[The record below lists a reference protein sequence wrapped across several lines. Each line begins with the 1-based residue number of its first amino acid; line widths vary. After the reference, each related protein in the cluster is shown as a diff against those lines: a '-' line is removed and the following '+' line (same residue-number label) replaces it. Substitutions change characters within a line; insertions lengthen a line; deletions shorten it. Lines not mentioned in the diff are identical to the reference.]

1 MNTLIKYPGGKEKE
15 LKVIKPMLPQNINN
29 YYEPF
34 VGGGA
39 VLWHL
44 NLGNRKFINDISRD
58 LVNFYIC
65 IQIQDEVFFQELEA
79 WNERFHLA
87 TNNAHDDMDEI
98 MDAFCDNRDPV
109 IAEEVLDFVLK
120 KFQHIHRKAAKNNGL
135 IEAFEENIE
144 AAYKQAVYTQARTE
158 YNNYPVFDG
167 HRAALYVLMR
177 QYGFSGM
184 FRYNAN
190 GDFNI
195 PYGGIP
201 YNNKYLDERIRLM
214 QSAEVVN
221 IMQTTVIGNED
232 FEQFMHHN
240 PPQQSDFIFI
250 DPPYDTTFSAY
261 DNIDFDRLDQHRL
274 SNYLINNCMAN
285 WMVVIKATDYIRH
298 LYPANTRCVNGG
310 IIRIHEFD
318 KRYDVCMKG
327 RNEQR
332 CEHLLITNY

>member
-15 LKVIKPMLPQNINN
+15 LKVIEPMLPQVINN

-65 IQIQDEVFFQELEA
+65 VQIQDEEFFQELET
-79 WNERFHLA
+79 WNERFHQV
-87 TNNAHDDMDEI
+87 TNIALEDMDEI
-98 MDAFCDNRDPV
+98 MNAFIENRDPN
-109 IAEEVLDFVLK
+109 IEDDVLGYVKK
-120 KFQHIHRKAAKNNGL
+120 KFQHIHRKAEKNGGI

-144 AAYKQAVYTQARTE
+144 AAYKQAVYSMARDR
-158 YNNYPVFDG
+158 YNTYHVYDG
-167 HRAALYVLMR
+167 RRAALYVLMR

-184 FRYNAN
+184 FRYNADGN
-190 GDFNI
+190 FNI

-201 YNNKYLDERIRLM
+201 YNNKYLDERLRLM
-214 QSAEVVN
+214 RSDEVIN
-221 IMQTTVIGNED
+221 IMRTTVIGNED
-232 FEQFMHHN
+232 FEQFLYHN
-240 PPQQSDFIFI
+240 PPQHNDFIFI

-274 SNYLINNCMAN
+274 SNYLINTCMAN

-298 LYPANTRCVNGG
+298 LYPLNTTCANGG
-310 IIRIHEFD
+310 TIQIREFD